1 MASKVRIEPK
11 SLADFVEACRQFSK
25 QSGIAMRD
33 AVLEQGMLACQ
44 DAARFTPPLAKGGG
58 NGLSP
63 AAKKAGEQAIDRD
76 VGKVVAPLTGGSRKV
91 QQSRIIRRLGSL
103 ALNNNPS
110 VFWKV
115 AAKNSPI
122 LNDNP
127 FFSKILSDRYN
138 GFGTPW
144 GFKKLQNYFN
154 KIGTMVSKDVDRPYL
169 QDVAQ
174 IENVY
179 MPVYKRTGGRLWKNG
194 KNVSG
199 LNSMTK
205 YVAENKQDI
214 AAFVANRQRMVGSV
228 KSGWFRAMQSLPRP
242 VLMNGQKGEPGA
254 ELRKAKWITSHS
266 NVSGFSTSSF
276 TEKIAEVSVNNTIG
290 NINGIADQAGVLGLV
305 YGNRVKQMPAMM
317 RYRLQKPI
325 KKFNKQ

>member
-1 MASKVRIEPK
+1 MAAKVSIEPK
-11 SLADFVEACRQFSK
+11 SLAEFVEACRQFSRR
-25 QSGIAMRD
+25 SGIAMRD
-33 AVLEQGMLACQ
+33 ALLEQAMLACQ
-44 DAARFTPPLAKGGG
+44 DAAKFTPPLAKGGG
-58 NGLSP
+58 GGLTP
-63 AAKKAGEQAIDRD
+63 AAKKAGEQAVDRD
-76 VGKVVAPLTGGSRKV
+76 VGKVFAPLTGGSRKV

-154 KIGTMVSKDVDRPYL
+154 KIGTKVSKDMDRPYL
-169 QDVAQ
+169 QSVS
-174 IENVY
+174 ELKNVY
-179 MPVYKRTGGRLWKNG
+179 MPIYKRNGGRLWKNG

-205 YVAENKQDI
+205 YVVENRQDI
-214 AAFVANRQRMVGSV
+214 SLFVSDRQRMVGAI

-242 VLMNGQKGEPGA
+242 KDMNGQKGEPGA
-254 ELRKAKWITSHS
+254 ELRKATWVTGHS
-266 NVSGFSTSSF
+266 NVPGNSSSSF
-276 TEKIAEVSVNNTIG
+276 TDKIGEITVTNSLG
-290 NINGIADQAGVLGLV
+290 NINGIADQAGVLSLV

-317 RYRLQKPI
+317 RYRLRKPI
-325 KKFNKQ
+325 DKFNNK